1 MCGGGGLFTLATST
15 FNVHENRY
23 LIFPGNQY
31 QNSRAINPLP
41 LWQRKKKIKQK
52 KKSAAETLHGKSTNN
67 PQKKNKQYKKKNPG
81 QKKKKILLVLIAL
94 RGVGHE
100 RKEKKTKICRK
111 DKARIPEIR
120 HFNSPRSMASGLGGR
135 PEVSAMISPIS
146 TAKIFQWNE
155 WDRVAP
161 VHRGLKSTDPRR
173 QLYAPLPGNIKIGNS
188 AKYFHEQLSP
198 GTWEECLFFFFI
210 TISE

>member
-1 MCGGGGLFTLATST
+1 MATST

-146 TAKIFQWNE
+146 TAKIFQ
-155 WDRVAP
+155 
-161 VHRGLKSTDPRR
+161 
-173 QLYAPLPGNIKIGNS
+173 
-188 AKYFHEQLSP
+188 
-198 GTWEECLFFFFI
+198 
-210 TISE
+210 